1 MASAQRFLSPLAPCA
16 AAGVWLI
23 MLCLVG
29 TARAAK
35 YTITQDLVGTV
46 SLVRYTD
53 TFYATPPS
61 TVTMS
66 RTGYSTVTLKPSVT
80 AAPFST
86 RTSTSSGFGDDSI
99 YGGSGSN
106 GVVVYI
112 YRYFSPG
119 AIPATD
125 MVAPTECAD
134 PSDVTTTAFY
144 RMVEYTAPSS
154 CPTPFTLTATVSEY
168 VPSGAEDQVSIE
180 SATTSVSTY
189 KYGGVGDSDNRST
202 TTYTYIAAFL
212 ASTSHPTGRALRS
225 QYIYSHYLSP
235 CISPYPYPTQTTT
248 TTTTA
253 FPYPYPTQGT
263 TTTAN
268 PHPIPT
274 QTTTTAAPRI
284 TSGGS
289 GRDGDGNR
297 PDDLVDH
304 PSCPWS
310 DRGDY
315 PYWGM
320 ILVIVLSAVFLLG
333 FVESYLWFRRLMM
346 GRGTLRVGT
355 ICWILLCLP
364 LGFLARKIPARSTE
378 DQQTLSARWK
388 EKSFGQCLGHWL
400 RWGLRLRYPVE
411 LLGAHPTYKYGDP
424 VADEKEK
431 RVEQGH
437 GSKGKM
443 IQPPVA
449 MENTTNQEQAP
460 ILPPPS
466 RFAHGNIRCVSS
478 DSVLTAM
485 SEEAGSKAKDA
496 KGKSVARYGEG
507 MKTKTDPLDPQ
518 EGRAPRE

>member
-1 MASAQRFLSPLAPCA
+1 MASAQRFPSPLALCA

-29 TARAAK
+29 TACAAK
-35 YTITQDLVGTV
+35 YTITRDLVGTV
-46 SLVRYTD
+46 SLVTYTE
-53 TFYATPPS
+53 TFYVTSPS

-86 RTSTSSGFGDDSI
+86 RTSVSRGSGDDSI

-106 GVVVYI
+106 GVVYI

-125 MVAPTECAD
+125 MVAPTERAG
-134 PSDVTTTAFY
+134 PSDVATTTFY

-154 CPTPFTLTATVSEY
+154 CPTPFTLTATVPEY

-189 KYGGVGDSDNRST
+189 RYGGAGDGDYAST
-202 TTYTYIAAFL
+202 TTYTYVAAFL

-235 CISPYPYPTQTTT
+235 CISPYPYPTQATTT

-253 FPYPYPTQGT
+253 NPFPYPTQGT

-268 PHPIPT
+268 SYPYTT
-274 QTTTTAAPRI
+274 QTTTTAGPRV

-297 PDDLVDH
+297 PDDLVDN

-310 DRGDY
+310 DCGDY

-320 ILVIVLSAVFLLG
+320 ILATVLPTVFLLG

-355 ICWILLCLP
+355 ISWILLCFP
-364 LGFLARKIPARSTE
+364 LGFLARKIPARGTE

-388 EKSFGQCLGHWL
+388 KKSFRQCLGHWL
-400 RWGLRLRYPVE
+400 RWGLRSRYPVE
-411 LLGAHPTYKYGDP
+411 LLGAHPTYKCGDP
-424 VADEKEK
+424 VADEK

-437 GSKGKM
+437 GSNGEM
-443 IQPPVA
+443 VQSPVA
-449 MENTTNQEQAP
+449 MEKTTNQEQAP
-460 ILPPPS
+460 ILPPLS

-496 KGKSVARYGEG
+496 KGKSVAHYGEG
-507 MKTKTDPLDPQ
+507 MKTKSDPLDPQ